1 MEKYSIPS
9 KCFSSEDK
17 SINNPNFHPV
27 KIRIMSSG
35 KNWNGSDF
43 AINSLDMA
51 KDTVAYAPILAN
63 VVTRED
69 GEIDANGHD
78 IEWELKCDYDGNM
91 TYKETYIEKPV
102 GVFLANA
109 CEKRYDVDNDVYY
122 LESYGYIWKEYSEI
136 YDILKRDE
144 VKDVSVEISVDD
156 GEFREDGY
164 YEIRKFNV
172 LGCTILGNGCLPA
185 IDNSRI
191 EFNFSLNNNKEYD
204 EKVKEL
210 DELLKTFTLK
220 GGDDVE
226 EKNIVGEFEEEVVI
240 EESQV
245 QEFAEEEK
253 EEDDVCPECGKNP
266 CECEEDDKEECQ
278 KEDEEESQEEEEKE
292 EKIYSQSE
300 MDEAIANAKAEF
312 TQVMEELEV
321 LRQFKADYDKA
332 LEVQELNEE
341 MDNLVSQFSC
351 DDELVKELREKV
363 LNKEITMDA
372 FELQLWR
379 NNKKVAKKEFSK
391 ETQSNK
397 LPVMDNEKEISEVD
411 KLFASYGIYKK

>member
-1 MEKYSIPS
+1 M
-9 KCFSSEDK
+9 DK
-17 SINNPNFHPV
+17 KVQLPVKFEMSDEILNNNFHKV
-27 KIRIMSSG
+27 KIYVCHNG
-35 KNWNGSDF
+35 ENYNGSNFSDL
-43 AINSLDMA
+43 AIA
-51 KDTVAYAPILAN
+51 KASKTLQNIPILA
-63 VVTRED
+63 
-69 GEIDANGHD
+69 
-78 IEWELKCDYDGNM
+78 
-91 TYKETYIEKPV
+91 YIERDEE
-102 GVFLANA
+102 GNA
-109 CEKRYDVDNDVYY
+109 LGFGGHEIEYKLEEKNGEYYFREHY
-122 LESYGYIWKEYSEI
+122 LEIPIGVIPSQNEYTIESMNGKNYVVCSGYIWKCYSNEAYDLLLDNNEQNVSMEISCNDVKYLDNGI
-136 YDILKRDE
+136 YDILD
-144 VKDVSVEISVDD
+144 
-156 GEFREDGY
+156 
-164 YEIRKFNV
+164 YEY
-172 LGCTILGNGCLPA
+172 LGVTVIGCEPA
-185 IDNSRI
+185 MQNAKVQMS
-191 EFNFSLNNNKEYD
+191 FSNNNNNNKEYE

-210 DELLKTFTLK
+210 DELLANFSLVK

-253 EEDDVCPECGKNP
+253 EDDVCPECGKNP

-312 TQVMEELEV
+312 TQAMEELEV

-363 LNKEITMDA
+363 LNKEITMDT

>member
-69 GEIDANGHD
+69 GELDANGHD

-91 TYKETYIEKPV
+91 IYKETYIEKPV

-109 CEKRYDVDNDVYY
+109 CEKKYDLDNDVYY

-144 VKDVSVEISVDD
+144 VKDVSVEITVED
-156 GEFREDGY
+156 GDFREDGY

-191 EFNFSLNNNKEYD
+191 EFNFSLNNKEYE

-210 DELLKTFTLK
+210 DELLACFSLK

-226 EKNIVGEFEEEVVI
+226 EKNFTEESQEEVVI
-240 EESQV
+240 EEPQA
-245 QEFAEEEK
+245 QEFSEEEK
-253 EEDDVCPECGKNP
+253 EDDVCPECGKDP
-266 CECEEDDKEECQ
+266 CECEEKEEEFQ
-278 KEDEEESQEEEEKE
+278 KEEEVEEEEPQEEEE
-292 EKIYSQSE
+292 EKKYSQSE

-312 TQVMEELEV
+312 TQAMEELEV
-321 LRQFKADYDKA
+321 LRQFKAEYDKA
-332 LEVQELNEE
+332 LEVQKLNDE

-351 DDELVKELREKV
+351 DEDLVKELREKV

-379 NNKKVAKKEFSK
+379 NNKEVAKKEFSK
-391 ETQSNK
+391 EKQSNK
-397 LPVMDNEKEISEVD
+397 LPVIDNDKEVSEVD
-411 KLFASYGIYKK
+411 KLFESFGIYKK

>member
-78 IEWELKCDYDGNM
+78 TEWELKCDYNGNM

-204 EKVKEL
+204 DKVKEL

-253 EEDDVCPECGKNP
+253 EDDVCPECGKNP

-278 KEDEEESQEEEEKE
+278 KEDEEETQEEEEKE

-312 TQVMEELEV
+312 TQAMEELEV

>member
-78 IEWELKCDYDGNM
+78 VDWELKCDYNGNM
-91 TYKETYIEKPV
+91 IYKETYIEKPV

-144 VKDVSVEISVDD
+144 VKDVSVEITVED

-204 EKVKEL
+204 DKVKEL
-210 DELLKTFTLK
+210 DELLKTFAVK
-220 GGDDVE
+220 GGDNVE

-253 EEDDVCPECGKNP
+253 EDDECPECGKNP

-278 KEDEEESQEEEEKE
+278 KEEEPQEEEE

-300 MDEAIANAKAEF
+300 MDEAIVNAKAEF
-312 TQVMEELEV
+312 TQAMEELEV

>member
-144 VKDVSVEISVDD
+144 VKDVSVEITVED

-210 DELLKTFTLK
+210 DELLKTFAVK
-220 GGDDVE
+220 GGDNVE

-278 KEDEEESQEEEEKE
+278 KEEEPQEEEEEKE

-312 TQVMEELEV
+312 AQAMEELEV

>member
-1 MEKYSIPS
+1 M
-9 KCFSSEDK
+9 DK
-17 SINNPNFHPV
+17 KVQLPVKFEMSDEILNNNFHKV
-27 KIRIMSSG
+27 KIYVCHNG
-35 KNWNGSDF
+35 ENYNGSNFSDL
-43 AINSLDMA
+43 AIA
-51 KDTVAYAPILAN
+51 KASKTLQNIPILA
-63 VVTRED
+63 
-69 GEIDANGHD
+69 
-78 IEWELKCDYDGNM
+78 
-91 TYKETYIEKPV
+91 YIERDEE
-102 GVFLANA
+102 GNA
-109 CEKRYDVDNDVYY
+109 LGFGGHEIEYKLEEKNGEYYFREHY
-122 LESYGYIWKEYSEI
+122 LEIPIGVIPSQNEYTIESMNGKNYVVCSGYIWKCYSNEAYDLLLDNNEQNVSMEISCNDVKYLDNGI
-136 YDILKRDE
+136 YDILD
-144 VKDVSVEISVDD
+144 
-156 GEFREDGY
+156 
-164 YEIRKFNV
+164 YEY
-172 LGCTILGNGCLPA
+172 LGVTVIGCEPA
-185 IDNSRI
+185 MQNAKVQMS
-191 EFNFSLNNNKEYD
+191 FSNNNNNNKEYE

-210 DELLKTFTLK
+210 DELLANFSLVK

-253 EEDDVCPECGKNP
+253 EDDVCPECGKNP

-312 TQVMEELEV
+312 TQAMEELEV

-363 LNKEITMDA
+363 LNKEITMDT

-379 NNKKVAKKEFSK
+379 NNKKVAKKEFNK

>member
-1 MEKYSIPS
+1 M
-9 KCFSSEDK
+9 DK
-17 SINNPNFHPV
+17 KVQLPVKFEMSDEILNNNFHKV
-27 KIRIMSSG
+27 KIYVCHNG
-35 KNWNGSDF
+35 ENYNGSNFSDL
-43 AINSLDMA
+43 AIA
-51 KDTVAYAPILAN
+51 KASKTLQNIPILA
-63 VVTRED
+63 
-69 GEIDANGHD
+69 
-78 IEWELKCDYDGNM
+78 
-91 TYKETYIEKPV
+91 YIERDEE
-102 GVFLANA
+102 GNA
-109 CEKRYDVDNDVYY
+109 LGFGGHEIEYKLEEKNGEYYFREHY
-122 LESYGYIWKEYSEI
+122 LEIPIGVIPSQNEYTIESMNGKNYVVCSGYIWKCYSNEAYDLLLDNNEQNVSMEISCNDVKYLDNGI
-136 YDILKRDE
+136 YDILD
-144 VKDVSVEISVDD
+144 
-156 GEFREDGY
+156 
-164 YEIRKFNV
+164 YEY
-172 LGCTILGNGCLPA
+172 LGVTVIGCEPA
-185 IDNSRI
+185 MQNAKVQMS
-191 EFNFSLNNNKEYD
+191 FSNNNNNNKEYE

-210 DELLKTFTLK
+210 DELLANFSLVK

-253 EEDDVCPECGKNP
+253 EDDVCPECGKNP

-312 TQVMEELEV
+312 TQAMEELEV

-363 LNKEITMDA
+363 LNKEITMDT

-397 LPVMDNEKEISEVD
+397 LPVMDNDKEISEVD

>member
-204 EKVKEL
+204 DKVKEL
-210 DELLKTFTLK
+210 DELLKTFTVK

-278 KEDEEESQEEEEKE
+278 KEDEEEPQEEEEKE

-312 TQVMEELEV
+312 TQAMEELEV

-341 MDNLVSQFSC
+341 IDNLVSQFSC